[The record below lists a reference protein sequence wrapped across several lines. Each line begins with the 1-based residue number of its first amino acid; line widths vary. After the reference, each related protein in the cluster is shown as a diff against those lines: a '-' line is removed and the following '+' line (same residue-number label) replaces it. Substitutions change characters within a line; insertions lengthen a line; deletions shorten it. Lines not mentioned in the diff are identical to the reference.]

1 MLMPSTWTARRTR
14 AYTSTFSTSPV
25 SHKTQL
31 ARDVLLDLNCGGL
44 LFDRHAAPLPR
55 RYVVN
60 YCSGLYTFFLAPT
73 GRHVWATNSSRICLR
88 KLSSPLSSMALNVT
102 PSMPGAPSFCFAI
115 R

>member
-60 YCSGLYTFFLAPT
+60 YCSGLYIHSIYARISGKKCTALSIAGCRLQET
-73 GRHVWATNSSRICLR
+73 CSGSVQRHEEMSRNSGSDGFPC
-88 KLSSPLSSMALNVT
+88 PH
-102 PSMPGAPSFCFAI
+102 
-115 R
+115 